1 MVGYFFVL
9 YLHKN
14 KPIKTIKTMAKLVLN
29 NVAFDYDLGCKVARL
44 KYGDVCP
51 EVLSPLADFWNDIV
65 PATFSDIARLPNLE
79 QRRIGIGALGIDRL
93 ISEVNPTL
101 IDRKTLNK
109 STTWINGEGVLE
121 TIEYKDTYELYQV
134 KGEVFSQGLANHQTM
149 ADSFYVKCKDTS
161 TDREYLIWI
170 EPQSV
175 FRTNR
180 DNVWYQRGESYK
192 ELSSIECVAWTI
204 TVNVAKGDIEKII
217 RQGDCI
223 LVKPKSNAKFL
234 DNPRHLTEEEYINL
248 IVAES

>member
-1 MVGYFFVL
+1 
-9 YLHKN
+9 
-14 KPIKTIKTMAKLVLN
+14 MAKLVLN
-29 NVAFDYDLGCKVARL
+29 NVTFDYDLGCKIARL

-65 PATFSDIARLPNLE
+65 PATFSDIAQLPNLE
-79 QRRIGIGALGIDRL
+79 QRRIGIGALGLERL
-93 ISEVNPTL
+93 TSEVNPIL
-101 IDRKTLNK
+101 LDSKTLNK
-109 STTWINGEGVLE
+109 STTWVNENGELH
-121 TIEYKDTYELYQV
+121 TFNYDDTYELYQV
-134 KGEVFSQGLANHQTM
+134 KGEVFSQGLSNHQTM

-180 DNVWYQRGESYK
+180 DNTWYERGKSHK
-192 ELSSIECVAWTI
+192 ELNAIECVAWTI
-204 TVNVAKGDIEKII
+204 TTNVPKGNIKDII

-223 LVKPKSNAKFL
+223 LIEPKGKYEPL
-234 DNPRHLTEEEYINL
+234 TTPRHLTQVEYETL

>member
-1 MVGYFFVL
+1 
-9 YLHKN
+9 
-14 KPIKTIKTMAKLVLN
+14 MAKLVLN
-29 NVAFDYDLGCKVARL
+29 NVAFDYDLGCKIARL

-65 PATFSDIARLPNLE
+65 PATFSDIAQLPNLE
-79 QRRIGIGALGIDRL
+79 QRRIGIASLGIDRL
-93 ISEVNPTL
+93 ISEVNPIL
-101 IDRKTLNK
+101 LDSKTLNK
-109 STTWINGEGVLE
+109 STTWVNENGELH
-121 TIEYKDTYELYQV
+121 TFDYDDTYELYQV
-134 KGEVFSQGLANHQTM
+134 KGEVFSQGLGNYQTM

-180 DNVWYQRGESYK
+180 EGWYQRGESHK
-192 ELSSIECVAWTI
+192 ELNAIECVAWTI
-204 TVNVAKGDIEKII
+204 TTNVPQGNIEKIL

-223 LVKPKSNAKFL
+223 MIKPQGNYQL
-234 DNPRHLTEEEYINL
+234 LGTPRHLTQVEYETL

>member
-1 MVGYFFVL
+1 
-9 YLHKN
+9 
-14 KPIKTIKTMAKLVLN
+14 MAKLVLN
-29 NVAFDYDLGCKVARL
+29 NVAFDYDLGCKIARL

-65 PATFSDIARLPNLE
+65 PANFSDIARLENLE

-93 ISEVNPTL
+93 VSEVNPKL
-101 IDRKTLNK
+101 IDRKTLDK
-109 STTWINGEGVLE
+109 STTWINGNGVLE

-134 KGEVFSQGLANHQTM
+134 KGEVFSQGLSGNQTM

-180 DNVWYQRGESYK
+180 DNTWYQRGESHK
-192 ELSSIECVAWTI
+192 ELNAIECVAWTI
-204 TVNVAKGDIEKII
+204 TTNVPKGNIEKIL

-223 LVKPKSNAKFL
+223 MIKPQGKFEPL
-234 DNPRHLTEEEYINL
+234 ASPRHLTQFEYETL

>member
-1 MVGYFFVL
+1 
-9 YLHKN
+9 
-14 KPIKTIKTMAKLVLN
+14 MAKLVLN

-65 PATFSDIARLPNLE
+65 PATFSDIAQLPNLE

-101 IDRKTLNK
+101 IDRKTLDK

-134 KGEVFSQGLANHQTM
+134 KGEVFSQGLGNYQTM

-180 DNVWYQRGESYK
+180 DNTWYQRGESHK
-192 ELSSIECVAWTI
+192 ELNAIECVAWTI
-204 TVNVAKGDIEKII
+204 TTNVPQGNIKKIL

-223 LVKPKSNAKFL
+223 MIKPKGKFEL
-234 DNPRHLTEEEYINL
+234 LATPRHLTQVEYETL

>member
-1 MVGYFFVL
+1 
-9 YLHKN
+9 
-14 KPIKTIKTMAKLVLN
+14 MAKLVLN

-65 PATFSDIARLPNLE
+65 PANFSDIARLENLE
-79 QRRIGIGALGIDRL
+79 QRRIGINALGIDRL
-93 ISEVNPTL
+93 ISEVNPIL
-101 IDRKTLNK
+101 LDSKTLDK
-109 STTWINGEGVLE
+109 TTTWINGEGVLE

-134 KGEVFSQGLANHQTM
+134 KGEVFSKGLPLGARSM
-149 ADSFYVKCKDTS
+149 EDSFYVKCKDTS

-175 FRTNR
+175 FNTNR
-180 DNVWYQRGESYK
+180 DNTWYQRGESYK

-204 TVNVAKGDIEKII
+204 TTNIPIGNIEKIL

-223 LVKPKSNAKFL
+223 LIKPIGEYEPLNT
-234 DNPRHLTEEEYINL
+234 PRHLTEKEYMEL

>member
-1 MVGYFFVL
+1 
-9 YLHKN
+9 
-14 KPIKTIKTMAKLVLN
+14 MAKLVLN
-29 NVAFDYDLGCKVARL
+29 NVAFDYDLGCKIARL

-65 PATFSDIARLPNLE
+65 PATFSDIAQLPNLE
-79 QRRIGIGALGIDRL
+79 QRRIGIGALGLDRL
-93 ISEVNPTL
+93 ISEVNPIL
-101 IDRKTLNK
+101 INRKTLNK
-109 STTWINGEGVLE
+109 STTWINGEGKLE

-134 KGEVFSQGLANHQTM
+134 KGSVFSQGLSRNM
-149 ADSFYVKCKDTS
+149 EDSFYVKCKDTS

-180 DNVWYQRGESYK
+180 DNTWYQRGESYK
-192 ELSSIECVAWTI
+192 ELNAIECVAWTI
-204 TVNVAKGDIEKII
+204 TTNVPQGNIEKIL

-223 LVKPKSNAKFL
+223 MIKPQGKFEL
-234 DNPRHLTEEEYINL
+234 LATPRHLTQVEYETL

>member
-1 MVGYFFVL
+1 
-9 YLHKN
+9 
-14 KPIKTIKTMAKLVLN
+14 MAKLVLN
-29 NVAFDYDLGCKVARL
+29 NVAFDYDLGCKIARL

-65 PATFSDIARLPNLE
+65 PATFSDIAQLPNLE
-79 QRRIGIGALGIDRL
+79 QRRIGIGALGLERL
-93 ISEVNPTL
+93 TSEVNPIL
-101 IDRKTLNK
+101 LDSKTLNK
-109 STTWINGEGVLE
+109 STTWVNENGELH
-121 TIEYKDTYELYQV
+121 TFNYDDTYELYQV
-134 KGEVFSQGLANHQTM
+134 KGEVFSQGLSSGQTM

-180 DNVWYQRGESYK
+180 DNTWYERGKSHK
-192 ELSSIECVAWTI
+192 ELNAIECVAWTI
-204 TVNVAKGDIEKII
+204 TTNVPQGHIKDII

-223 LVKPKSNAKFL
+223 LIEPQGKYEPL
-234 DNPRHLTEEEYINL
+234 TTPRHLTQVEYETL

>member
-1 MVGYFFVL
+1 
-9 YLHKN
+9 
-14 KPIKTIKTMAKLVLN
+14 MAKLVLN
-29 NVAFDYDLGCKVARL
+29 NVAFDYDLGCKIARL
-44 KYGDVCP
+44 KYGDECP

-65 PATFSDIARLPNLE
+65 PATFSDIAQLPNLE

-93 ISEVNPTL
+93 ISEVNPIL
-101 IDRKTLNK
+101 IDRKTLDK
-109 STTWINGEGVLE
+109 TTTWINGEGKLE

-134 KGEVFSQGLANHQTM
+134 KGEVFSQGLGSFQTM

-170 EPQSV
+170 EPRSV

-180 DNVWYQRGESYK
+180 DNTWYQRGESHK
-192 ELSSIECVAWTI
+192 ELNALESIAWTI
-204 TVNVAKGDIEKII
+204 TTNIPIGNIEKII

-223 LVKPKSNAKFL
+223 LIKPKGKYEVLST
-234 DNPRHLTEEEYINL
+234 PRHLTEKEYIEL